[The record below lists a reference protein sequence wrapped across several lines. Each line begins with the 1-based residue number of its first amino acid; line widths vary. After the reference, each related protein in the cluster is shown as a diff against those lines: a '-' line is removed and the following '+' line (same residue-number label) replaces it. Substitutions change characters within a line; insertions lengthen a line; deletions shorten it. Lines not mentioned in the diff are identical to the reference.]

1 MAVTT
6 RKYGGIGADERRARR
21 RAQLIEAG
29 LEVLGREG
37 IEGTTMTGVCAQA
50 GLTERY
56 FYESFRDLDD
66 LLLAVVDENINQLGA
81 AVLIAVSEAPPD
93 LYARSHAAAGTL
105 IRYLTDDPRRARA
118 YVEAIG
124 SAALQQRRAQAVG
137 VFAAVL
143 AEQMRELRDLNGER
157 HRARLEVAT
166 IVLIG
171 GVSEAVA
178 RWIAGGIDLS
188 REELIDEC
196 AQLCVGT
203 ADALVG

>member
-1 MAVTT
+1 MPTP
-6 RKYGGIGADERRARR
+6 AD
-21 RAQLIEAG
+21 L
-29 LEVLGREG
+29 
-37 IEGTTMTGVCAQA
+37 
-50 GLTERY
+50 
-56 FYESFRDLDD
+56 F
-66 LLLAVVDENINQLGA
+66 
-81 AVLIAVSEAPPD
+81 
-93 LYARSHAAAGTL
+93 ARSHAAAGTL

-124 SAALQQRRAQAVG
+124 SAVLQPRRAQAVG

-143 AEQMRELRDLNGER
+143 AEQMRELRDLKGER

-203 ADALVG
+203 ADALAAG